1 MERII
6 QITAGTGPAECCW
19 VVARV
24 LKQFLNEVREHALDY
39 EILHRETGPENGTI
53 QSVTIRLKGDA
64 EPLLKTWKGTLQWIG
79 TSMYRKHHKRKN
91 WFVGLFELENITPQK
106 VKESDITYQAVR
118 SSGPG
123 GQHVN
128 KVSSAVRA
136 THVPT
141 GINVLAQDSRS
152 QHQNK
157 KLAKQRLLEKI
168 AQNYWSQLKKSK
180 LNQWENHV
188 HLQRGNPVQ
197 IFRGTDFKKE
207 KKTKSFKANR
217 QGLKNDL
224 KKELWKL

>member
-19 VVARV
+19 VVARI

-39 EILHRETGPENGTI
+39 EILHREAGPENGTV
-53 QSVTIRLKGDA
+53 QSVTIRLKGNA
-64 EPLLKTWKGTLQWIG
+64 EALLKTWKGTLQWIG

-106 VKESDITYQAVR
+106 VNESDITYQAVR

-136 THVPT
+136 THKPT
-141 GINVLAQDSRS
+141 GITVLAQDSRS

-168 AQNYWSQLKKSK
+168 AQDYWNDLKKSK